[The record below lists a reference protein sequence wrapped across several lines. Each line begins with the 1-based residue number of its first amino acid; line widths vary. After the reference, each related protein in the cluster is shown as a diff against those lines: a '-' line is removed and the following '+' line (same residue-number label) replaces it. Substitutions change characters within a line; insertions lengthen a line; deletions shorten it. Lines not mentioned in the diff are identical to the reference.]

1 EAGLVVK
8 EERYEAAAGA
18 AERALETNPS
28 SSGALA
34 VLAAGRYLEDDR
46 AAFDDVARRALE
58 RNPRDTELYD
68 ALAELAVR
76 NRRYAEAV
84 EFARRAVALDSTS
97 WRSHGILGINQ
108 LRIGEIEAGRVSLER
123 AHAGDPNVV
132 WIQYTALT
140 PYPV

>member
-1 EAGLVVK
+1 ARLEMEA
-8 EERYEAAAGA
+8 EDYEAAAKA
-18 AERALETNPS
+18 AERALETDPS
-28 SSGALA
+28 SSGAMA
-34 VLAAGRYLEDDR
+34 VLAAVHYLADDR
-46 AAFDDVARRALE
+46 AAFDDVVRRALE

-84 EFARRAVALDSTS
+84 EFAQRAVALDSTA
-97 WRSHGILGINQ
+97 WRSHGILGINR